1 MLSVQQVEKLHV
13 FFFIIIIHQWFTE
26 QIAATH
32 TAVYG
37 AVAVGC
43 V

>member
-13 FFFIIIIHQWFTE
+13 FFLIIIHQWFTE